1 MTNVRKC
8 ALSLLLMSAMMLWV
22 AGLHLSCVSGRKS
35 VLISEFS
42 PAGES
47 QKSTNITVVFSTNIV
62 PSDSVEVL
70 MDQAPVRIQPPVPGR
85 FKWVDTRTLRF
96 LPTELLNPAT
106 QYHVE
111 VLPSIVQGSDQYL
124 KGRRN
129 FEFSTSSVRVERLSH
144 QILSSETRPAAGRFS
159 LTFDFS
165 EVVDPSVFE
174 GKLDL
179 VWISGDARQS
189 VGYSTIT
196 VTPAKQI
203 AIESN
208 ELPNLDKRGTLQIIL
223 KPGWTCVNGNLPV
236 AKEFEQSITIGG
248 KPRLVVEN
256 IAAGREAGERFWV
269 RIRFS
274 SPIDMSSVRDFVEFD
289 PSLEF
294 QSSSEEAGSSLRLTG
309 SIQPNL
315 EIHVKVLEG
324 LRAADGTR
332 LENTFSQRVVLEDL
346 QPSVTFASPGIYL
359 SSQGLK
365 NVEINVVNVD
375 KIHIEV
381 EKIYPNNLLYYLG
394 LNEWEGT
401 RNLGYRI
408 HEEDIDV
415 NPVKNQTTSVTVNFQ
430 QFLHQHPTGLFRL
443 IIRRDEYYW
452 MNDVKTVLLTDVGL
466 IAKRTDQ
473 ELSAWAISTS
483 TLEPLSGVE
492 VILYSG
498 NNQEMARGSTDAGG
512 AVKFPLTAS
521 DEFQPYLITGTSG
534 ENVSYLLFDQCRIST
549 SDFDVTG
556 RPTLMTGYEAFLYTD
571 RGVYRPGDTVHAA
584 GVVRGVGAEV
594 PKSFPLRLEI
604 LGPDGRVFLDQTL
617 REQDE
622 GMVEVSIEI
631 PNYAKTGG
639 YVANLYGAGKQ
650 PIGRTRFSVEE
661 FMPDRI
667 KVIVTTDKAGYR
679 TGDSLRID
687 VTGTMLFGPPAAGRK
702 SSISY
707 QIESVPFVP
716 PKWNSYVFGNSRRE
730 RISSKSEE
738 IERTLD
744 SGGRTSVSFPI
755 AKNLMP
761 PAAMRITVRGEV
773 REEGG
778 RAVTGYATAD
788 LHAYPMYIGLRRV
801 TEGYSDPEQEEAFRF
816 ITVDTEGNAIP
827 FPSLTAKLFR
837 VQWQSVLKRDRR
849 GVMRYQS
856 EQWDEFI
863 DAKDLVSTGEP
874 GTFAFTPPE
883 WGSYRV
889 VVSDPASGSSTAVL
903 FYVSGWGYAPWSME
917 NPDRIDIELDKELYR
932 PGDIAQAVIKAPFSG
947 KLLLTVEREKMH
959 YSRMLTLEGN
969 TVTVPIQV
977 KPEYL
982 PNAYVTA
989 ILIRA
994 PESAEKFAPS
1004 RAYGT
1009 APLKVVTDGSKL
1021 TVQVEMPE
1029 ESRPLKPLEIS
1040 VHVDD
1045 NSGRSTSS
1053 AQVTVA
1059 LVDEGILQLTG
1070 FDSPDPMDF
1079 FYGKKKL
1086 EVDTYDI
1093 FAWLLP
1099 EVATSEVHSSP
1110 SGDRAEA
1117 ARLGHLIPVTVRRV
1131 KPVAL
1136 WSGIV
1141 RTNASGDA
1149 TITFDLPQFDGKLR
1163 AMVVAA
1169 SKDKFGSTEANVTV
1183 RNPIVLT
1190 PTIPRFVSSND
1201 DFLIP
1206 VTVFNGTGSQADIR
1220 LTLEQTTNL
1229 DLEILQPS
1237 LTIAVPDGGEE
1248 SVSFRVRTGRGM
1260 GKITFVLT
1268 AESKGT
1274 KVLHTVDLPFRP
1286 PAPPISETGSGSVTE
1301 GYDAVLTMPA
1311 NWVEGTAKYSLKLSS
1326 LPMMKFANSLQYL
1339 LRYPYGCA
1347 EQTTSSAFPLLYF
1360 KDLAQAV
1367 EPALFEGNAPEYY
1380 VSEAIRRLV
1389 SMALPEGAF
1398 GFWPGGHTWHV
1409 WASIYALHFLAEADH
1424 AGYPV
1429 PDQILRDGRKFL
1441 RRVVR
1446 DRERRSDY
1454 YRGWGFFE
1462 PFQGR
1467 YDAEMERRWIIQQ
1480 LRSQAYAAYVL
1491 ALMGDPDQGSMH
1503 YFFDSM
1509 QEYLQDDSR
1518 TFLAGAFALT
1528 GDLITAYRLLPVSY
1542 KPQSD
1547 ERESGG
1553 NFNSGTRMEG
1563 IILSIL
1569 ADVAP
1574 DNPAVP
1580 DLITS
1585 LSEKASR
1592 NQLYNTQETAW
1603 TLMALGKL
1611 LHATGKADYTGVLTI
1626 DGIARAD
1633 FTTAE
1638 FALTDSALG
1647 GRQIRIAIRGEGTCY
1662 YYWEARGIPIDQQFR
1677 EESNGLTVRRTYLDA
1692 NGQPIN
1698 LEQFRHGELYV
1709 TRIEIEAPNQ
1719 RVENVIIDDML
1730 PAGLEIENP
1739 RLSSRTRGAA
1749 VSWLPKEFDQ
1759 SDYMD
1764 IRDDRMLLFTNLEL
1778 KTKKRFYY
1786 SVRAVTEGT
1795 FTLPPVSAECMYDPA
1810 LKSVSSSGFIA
1821 IKP

>member
-1 MTNVRKC
+1 MTFVRKC
-8 ALSLLLMSAMMLWV
+8 ALSLLPILAIALLFS
-22 AGLHLSCVSGRKS
+22 GLQLSCVSGRKS
-35 VLISEFS
+35 VLVSEFS
-42 PAGES
+42 PQGES
-47 QKSTNITVVFSTNIV
+47 QKSTNITVVFSSSVV
-62 PSDSVEVL
+62 PSDSIEVL

-106 QYHVE
+106 KYQVE
-111 VLPSIVQGSDQYL
+111 ILPSIVQGSEQYL
-124 KGRRN
+124 KGKRN
-129 FEFSTSSVRVERLSH
+129 FEFTTSSVRVERLSH
-144 QILSSETRPAAGRFS
+144 NIVSSDTRPAAGRFS
-159 LTFDFS
+159 LSFDFS
-165 EVVDPSVFE
+165 EIVDPTVLE

-179 VWISGDARQS
+179 EWRSGDASQS
-189 VGYSTIT
+189 VGYSIT
-196 VTPAKQI
+196 SEMPAKQVS
-203 AIESN
+203 IETDEIS
-208 ELPNLDKRGTLQIIL
+208 NLDQRGTLQVVL
-223 KPGWTCVNGNLPV
+223 KPGWYCVNGNMPV
-236 AKEFEQSITIGG
+236 EREFKQDIAIGG

-256 IAAGREAGERFWV
+256 VTAGREAGERFWV

-274 SPIDMSSVRDFVEFD
+274 SPIDMSSVQDFVEFD

-294 QSSSEEAGSSLRLTG
+294 QSSSEEAGCTVRLTG
-309 SIQPNL
+309 NIRPNM
-315 EIHVKVLEG
+315 EIRIKVLEG
-324 LRAADGTR
+324 LKAMDGTR
-332 LENTFSQRVVLEDL
+332 LETTFSQRVVLEDL
-346 QPSVTFASPGIYL
+346 PPSVTFASPGMYL
-359 SSQGLK
+359 SSKGLK

-394 LNEWEGT
+394 LREWEGT

-415 NPVKNQTTSVTVNFQ
+415 NPIKNQTTSVTVNFEK
-430 QFLHQHPTGLFRL
+430 FLQAHPSGLFRL
-443 IIRRDEYYW
+443 TIRRDEYYW

-466 IAKRTDQ
+466 IAKRTAQ

-483 TLEPLSGVE
+483 SLEPLSGVE
-492 VILYSG
+492 VILYSS
-498 NNQEMARGSTDAGG
+498 NNQEMARGKTDTNG
-512 AVKFPLTAS
+512 AIKFNLTPT
-521 DEFQPYLITGTSG
+521 DEFLPYLITGTSG
-534 ENVSYLLFDQCRIST
+534 DNLSYLLFDQCRVST

-556 RPTLMTGYEAFLYTD
+556 RPTLLSGYEAFVYTD

-584 GVVRGVGAEV
+584 AIVRGVGAEV

-604 LGPDGRVFLDQTL
+604 LGPDGRVFLDQTI

-622 GMVEVSIEI
+622 GMVDVSVQI
-631 PNYAKTGG
+631 PTYAKTGG

-650 PIGRTRFSVEE
+650 PIGATRFSVEE

-667 KVIVTTDKAGYR
+667 KVTVTTDKASYK
-679 TGDSLRID
+679 TGDTLRVGI
-687 VTGTMLFGPPAAGRK
+687 TGTMLFGPPAAGRK
-702 SSISY
+702 SEVSY

-716 PKWNSYVFGNSRRE
+716 PKWNSYVFGNNRRDPV
-730 RISSKSEE
+730 SFKSEP

-744 SGGRTSVSFPI
+744 SEGKASLSFPLVS
-755 AKNLMP
+755 NMTP
-761 PAAMRITVRGEV
+761 PAAMRIIVRGEV

-778 RAVTGYATAD
+778 RAVNAYATAD

-801 TEGYSDPEQEEAFRF
+801 KEGYSDPGQEEAFRF
-816 ITVDTEGNAIP
+816 ITVDTEGNAIS
-827 FPSLTAKLFR
+827 FPSFTAKLFR
-837 VQWQSVLKRDRR
+837 VQWQSVLKRDPG

-856 EQWDEFI
+856 DQWDEFI
-863 DAKDLVSTGEP
+863 DAKDIVSTGEP

-889 VVSDPASGSSTAVL
+889 VVSDPVSGSSTSVL
-903 FYVSGWGYAPWSME
+903 FFVSGWGYAPWSME
-917 NPDRIDIELDKELYR
+917 NPDRIDIELDKDVYR
-932 PGDIAQAVIKAPFSG
+932 AGDVAQAVVKAPFSG
-947 KLLLTVEREKMH
+947 KLLLTVEREKVH
-959 YSRMLTLEGN
+959 FSKLITLEGN
-969 TVTVPIQV
+969 TVTIPVQV

-989 ILIRA
+989 ILIRS

-1009 APLKVVTDGSKL
+1009 APLKMSTDGKKL
-1021 TVQVEMPE
+1021 TVQADLPS

-1040 VHVDD
+1040 IHVAD
-1045 NSGRSTSS
+1045 NSGKPASS

-1086 EVDTYDI
+1086 NVDTYDM

-1110 SGDRAEA
+1110 SGDRGEA
-1117 ARLGHLIPVTVRRV
+1117 ARLGHLIPVSVRRV

-1141 RTNASGDA
+1141 KTNSRGDA
-1149 TITFDLPQFDGKLR
+1149 KIAFDLPQFDGRLR

-1169 SKDKFGSTEANVTV
+1169 SKEKFGSAEADVTV

-1201 DFLIP
+1201 DFLVP
-1206 VTVFNGTGSQADIR
+1206 VTVFNGTGNTADIR
-1220 LTLEQTTNL
+1220 LTLEQTSNL
-1229 DLEILQPS
+1229 DLEVLEPS
-1237 LTIAVPDGGEE
+1237 RTITIPDRGEE

-1274 KVLHTVDLPFRP
+1274 KVVHTVDLPFRP
-1286 PAPPISETGSGSVTE
+1286 PAPPISETGSGSVTA
-1301 GYDAVLTMPA
+1301 GSDAVITLPS
-1311 NWVEGTAKYSLKLSS
+1311 NWVPGTANYSIKLSS

-1360 KDLAQAV
+1360 KDLALAV

-1380 VSEAIRRLV
+1380 VNEAIRRLV

-1424 AGYPV
+1424 AGYAV

-1518 TFLAGAFALT
+1518 TFLAGGFALT

-1585 LSEKASR
+1585 LSEKASKK
-1592 NQLYNTQETAW
+1592 QLYNTQETAW

-1626 DGIARAD
+1626 DGTPRAD

-1647 GRQIRIAIRGEGTCY
+1647 GRQIRIAVQGDGTCY

-1677 EESNGLTVRRTYLDA
+1677 EESKGLTVQRTYLDA

-1698 LEQFRHGELYV
+1698 LDQFRHGELYV
-1709 TRIEIEAPNQ
+1709 ARIEIEAPNQ

-1730 PAGLEIENP
+1730 PAGFEIENP
-1739 RLSSRTRGAA
+1739 RLASRAGRAA
-1749 VSWLPKEFDQ
+1749 MSWLPKEITLA
-1759 SDYMD
+1759 DYMD
-1764 IRDDRMLLFTNLEL
+1764 IRDDRLLLFTNLEQ

-1795 FTLPPVSAECMYDPA
+1795 FTLPPVSAECMYDPV
-1810 LKSVSSSGFIA
+1810 LKSVSSSGFVVV
-1821 IKP
+1821 KP